1 MCRKKAPENTIVRDY
16 VLPDYTHIKRG
27 YVKTTDETSGSEQL
41 IRMNN
46 ERFSVP
52 EILFRPSDVGIH
64 QMGVA
69 EAVSHVV
76 SKLPEGLFLLAS
88 MLPVLQCFLNLIS
101 LFTVYLYFAT
111 QLFVELR
118 TSFCQNIVLTGGNC
132 RMPNF
137 HERL

>member
-1 MCRKKAPENTIVRDY
+1 MKNDCSKIIGLVYVCAVNKSVVVCRKKAPENTIMRDY

-76 SKLPEGLFLLAS
+76 SKLPKGLFLLAS
-88 MLPVLQCFLNLIS
+88 MLPVLQCVLNLNNS
-101 LFTVYLYFAT
+101 VYCMSVFYT
-111 QLFVELR
+111 
-118 TSFCQNIVLTGGNC
+118 
-132 RMPNF
+132 
-137 HERL
+137 